1 MPESIHLENKRRH
14 LLKQLAS
21 QGGSGVIVDL
31 KPKDD
36 CNIYL
41 MATETYNQFNPHR
54 DKRPQTSI
62 GSGSRLPFRRS
73 STPVPGYQGSRIVGH
88 IYGFNAKMEMLL
100 NKNGQR
106 RISLPQTLQRK
117 LLLHTKSSTYDK

>member
-1 MPESIHLENKRRH
+1 MPETIHLESKRRH
-14 LLKQLAS
+14 LLQQLAS

-41 MATETYNQFNPHR
+41 MGTEAYSQFSPQR
-54 DKRPQTSI
+54 DNKRPQTCVG
-62 GSGSRLPFRRS
+62 GSKLPFRRS

-88 IYGFNAKMEMLL
+88 IYGFNAKMEMFL

-106 RISLPQTLQRK
+106 RVSLPQTLQRK
-117 LLLHTKSSTYDK
+117 ILLHSKAATYDK